1 MKVSIPNN
9 RFKRSFQIEIKP
21 IRQNS
26 INNILRVI
34 AYASN
39 PGLDEKE

>member
-9 RFKRSFQIEIKP
+9 RFKRSFHIENKL

-26 INNILRVI
+26 INNILSVI

-39 PGLDEKE
+39 PKLDEI

>member
-9 RFKRSFQIEIKP
+9 RFKRSFHIEIKL

-26 INNILRVI
+26 INNILSVI

-39 PGLDEKE
+39 PKLDEI